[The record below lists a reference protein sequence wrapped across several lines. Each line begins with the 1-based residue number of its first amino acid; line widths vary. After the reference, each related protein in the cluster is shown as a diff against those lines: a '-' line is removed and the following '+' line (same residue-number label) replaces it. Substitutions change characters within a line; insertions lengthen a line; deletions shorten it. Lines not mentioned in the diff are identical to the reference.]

1 MILLLSSLSA
11 IIFYIIFTFRTIIT
25 HKLRL
30 IDKPDK
36 KLKKHKKKTPIIGG
50 IVLLLNAIAIIIAL
64 YASKDFF
71 YIKIISLAIACSLV
85 GLIDDMYKISPNKKI
100 IFLFFIIFFYLVAF
114 NDQTIKFFVIE
125 YNGSNVINFINKKK
139 VAIIFTIF
147 CYLLLINAYNMCD
160 GHDGIALLLGIF
172 WLSYF
177 LIFKT
182 TYIFLYPILLS
193 LIFLFIFNIQSKIY
207 LGDSG
212 NYFISTL
219 FASLIINYNNLSD
232 QNFKSEEIFILLILP
247 GIDMLRLFIERI
259 LKKKNPFYG
268 DRNHLHHLLHEQ
280 FGKKLTILIYF
291 LLFTTP
297 ILLYINKIFAS
308 YYIIIA
314 TIIIYIFTI
323 KIIKK

>member
-1 MILLLSSLSA
+1 MLLNLLSVV
-11 IIFYIIFTFRTIIT
+11 IFYFIFFFRKNIS
-25 HKLRL
+25 HKLGL

-50 IVLLLNAIAIIIAL
+50 IVLLLNAIVIIIAL

-71 YIKIISLAIACSLV
+71 YIKIISLAITCSFI
-85 GLIDDMYKISPNKKI
+85 GLIDDIYKILPNKKI
-100 IFLFFIIFFYLVAF
+100 LLLFFIIFIYLVTF
-114 NDQTIKFFVIE
+114 NDQTINFFVIE
-125 YNGSNVINFINKKK
+125 YNGPNVINLINKKN

-147 CYLLLINAYNMCD
+147 SYLLLINAYNMCD

-182 TYIFLYPILLS
+182 TYIFLYPVLLS

-232 QNFKSEEIFILLILP
+232 QNFKSEEIFILFMLP

-291 LLFTTP
+291 LLFAIP
-297 ILLYINKIFAS
+297 ILLYINKILAA
-308 YYIIIA
+308 YYIIIT

-323 KIIKK
+323 KILKK